1 MDSSRNDSASANHL
15 AFTSLKKL
23 FKEQNSVLICS
34 SLSVFVAM
42 PINPHIRICLSSL
55 HSPAAS
61 ISRHSSK
68 LNPNLVSS
76 RAMCN
81 CSRQLTV
88 FPALAACL
96 STSANSFVGVYAMNQ
111 RYVRN
116 DIILFCLFCRCPM
129 KCHSMSLGRL
139 SYLAVIS
146 CTLLSPNTRWPA
158 RYASSI
164 ASLGEIWKQPPAVP
178 FQAVRSVLVLNSL
191 QSSFF

>member
-1 MDSSRNDSASANHL
+1 MVNSFFLQKSCFLHVSRCSRLQWPRDSRETSPMDSSRNDSASANHL

-23 FKEQNSVLICS
+23 LKEQNSVLICS

-76 RAMCN
+76 RAMCS

-96 STSANSFVGVYAMNQ
+96 FTSANS
-111 RYVRN
+111 
-116 DIILFCLFCRCPM
+116 L
-129 KCHSMSLGRL
+129 
-139 SYLAVIS
+139 
-146 CTLLSPNTRWPA
+146 
-158 RYASSI
+158 
-164 ASLGEIWKQPPAVP
+164 
-178 FQAVRSVLVLNSL
+178 
-191 QSSFF
+191 